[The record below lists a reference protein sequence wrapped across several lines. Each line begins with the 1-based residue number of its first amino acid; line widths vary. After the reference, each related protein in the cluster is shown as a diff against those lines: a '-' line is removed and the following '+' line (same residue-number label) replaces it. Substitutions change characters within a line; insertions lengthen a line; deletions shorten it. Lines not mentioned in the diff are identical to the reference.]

1 MSNFVFLS
9 YDLQDIFK
17 KSSFSLQKCE
27 PYHTWIYFYH
37 LPLETLKCIISLREL
52 SVDGRLLDM
61 EDFYNTLF
69 SEIESLDF
77 SVTPI
82 NADLEGDAFRVESLT
97 NSENDFILNVIY
109 C

>member
-1 MSNFVFLS
+1 MELNKTNKRKNTMFNMLIVALANLG
-9 YDLQDIFK
+9 YV
-17 KSSFSLQKCE
+17 
-27 PYHTWIYFYH
+27 
-37 LPLETLKCIISLREL
+37 IIKGSVVEL

-69 SEIESLDF
+69 SEIVSLDF

-97 NSENDFILNVIY
+97 NGENDFILNVIY

>member
-1 MSNFVFLS
+1 MFNMLIVALANLG
-9 YDLQDIFK
+9 YV
-17 KSSFSLQKCE
+17 
-27 PYHTWIYFYH
+27 
-37 LPLETLKCIISLREL
+37 IIKGSVVEL

-77 SVTPI
+77 SVTPV
-82 NADLEGDAFRVESLT
+82 NADLEGDAFRVESLS
-97 NSENDFILNVIY
+97 NGENDFILNVIY

>member
-1 MSNFVFLS
+1 MFNMLIVALANLG
-9 YDLQDIFK
+9 YV
-17 KSSFSLQKCE
+17 
-27 PYHTWIYFYH
+27 
-37 LPLETLKCIISLREL
+37 IIKGSVVEL

-97 NSENDFILNVIY
+97 NGENDFILNVIY

>member
-1 MSNFVFLS
+1 MFNMLIVALANLG
-9 YDLQDIFK
+9 YV
-17 KSSFSLQKCE
+17 
-27 PYHTWIYFYH
+27 
-37 LPLETLKCIISLREL
+37 IIKGSVVEL

-61 EDFYNTLF
+61 EEFYNALF
-69 SEIESLDF
+69 TEIETLDF

-97 NSENDFILNVIY
+97 NGENDFILNVIY

>member
-1 MSNFVFLS
+1 MELNKTNKRKNTMFNMLIVALANLG
-9 YDLQDIFK
+9 YV
-17 KSSFSLQKCE
+17 
-27 PYHTWIYFYH
+27 
-37 LPLETLKCIISLREL
+37 IIKGSVVEL

-69 SEIESLDF
+69 SEIESLEF

-82 NADLEGDAFRVESLT
+82 TADLEGDAFRVESLT
-97 NSENDFILNVIY
+97 NGENDFILNVIY

>member
-1 MSNFVFLS
+1 MFNMLIVALANLG
-9 YDLQDIFK
+9 YV
-17 KSSFSLQKCE
+17 
-27 PYHTWIYFYH
+27 
-37 LPLETLKCIISLREL
+37 IIKGSVVEL

-61 EDFYNTLF
+61 EEFYNTLF

-77 SVTPI
+77 SVTPL

-97 NSENDFILNVIY
+97 NGENDFILNVIY

>member
-1 MSNFVFLS
+1 MFNMLIVALANLG
-9 YDLQDIFK
+9 YV
-17 KSSFSLQKCE
+17 
-27 PYHTWIYFYH
+27 
-37 LPLETLKCIISLREL
+37 IIKGSVVEL

-77 SVTPI
+77 SVSPI

-97 NSENDFILNVIY
+97 NGENDFILNVIY

>member
-1 MSNFVFLS
+1 MFNMLIVALANLG
-9 YDLQDIFK
+9 YV
-17 KSSFSLQKCE
+17 
-27 PYHTWIYFYH
+27 
-37 LPLETLKCIISLREL
+37 IIKGSVVEL

-61 EDFYNTLF
+61 EEFYNTLF
-69 SEIESLDF
+69 TEIESLDF

-97 NSENDFILNVIY
+97 NGENDFILNVIY

>member
-1 MSNFVFLS
+1 MV
-9 YDLQDIFK
+9 
-17 KSSFSLQKCE
+17 
-27 PYHTWIYFYH
+27 
-37 LPLETLKCIISLREL
+37 
-52 SVDGRLLDM
+52 VLLDM

-69 SEIESLDF
+69 REIESLDF

-97 NSENDFILNVIY
+97 NGENDFILNVIY